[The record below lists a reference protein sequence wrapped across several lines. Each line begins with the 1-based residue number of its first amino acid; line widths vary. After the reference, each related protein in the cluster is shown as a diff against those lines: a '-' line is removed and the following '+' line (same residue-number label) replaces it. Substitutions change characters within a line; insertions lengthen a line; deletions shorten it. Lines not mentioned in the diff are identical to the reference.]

1 MRQLTHPSSNHIHAT
16 LETRVGTNYL
26 FFLQVLSSVSYA
38 LSSVYVN
45 RRVRFLRY
53 MSSLF
58 AFYASISWGAE
69 FFQVRRAASPARGR
83 FCRPSHPPSQLGISQ
98 LAFSWLPLG
107 NLVFHLLC
115 LYTEYDAGRLLAQV
129 HALEGMRYSFKKL

>member
-1 MRQLTHPSSNHIHAT
+1 VRQLTHPSSNHIHAT

-69 FFQVRRAASPARGR
+69 FFQVRRAVSPARGR
-83 FCRPSHPPSQLGISQ
+83 LGRPLTHRRSWAFRSSPSRGCRSGTSCSTCSASTPSTTR
-98 LAFSWLPLG
+98 AA
-107 NLVFHLLC
+107 C
-115 LYTEYDAGRLLAQV
+115 
-129 HALEGMRYSFKKL
+129 